1 MTRFKNATAT
11 YPQLIPLVKC
21 LCRWNEVWATGV
33 SSATPCFDDVL
44 KDNKGVRDHIISH
57 LRGKMERLAS
67 IVDREQAK
75 FDRVLRN
82 TTIPTSTK
90 MSHASNEGLLAAL
103 HTTYDGPGL
112 LRVQGPRHD
121 NDFVDIQDIR
131 VAPTHDELVCH
142 APPFLP
148 ANIYGAPHPL
158 PLESM
163 ERLLD
168 IQFRLLRE
176 ELTLASLRSFSLV
189 AWLTKDFHQRP
200 ASHLCAVGS
209 GRYAESSTPHT
220 IIRNYRQEGWQVSR
234 VRRCPR

>member
-1 MTRFKNATAT
+1 MCKPNQTHFNRCLTRFKNATAT

-33 SSATPCFDDVL
+33 SSVTPRFDDVL
-44 KDNKGVRDHIISH
+44 KDNKGARDHIISH
-57 LRGKMERLAS
+57 LKGKMERLVS

-75 FDRVLRN
+75 FDRLLRN
-82 TTIPTSTK
+82 TMPTSTK
-90 MSHASNEGLLAAL
+90 TSHASNEGLLAAL
-103 HTTYDGPGL
+103 HTTYDGPGE

-142 APPFLP
+142 SPPFLP

-176 ELTLASLRSFSLV
+176 ELMLVSLRSFNPA

-209 GRYAESSTPHT
+209 GRYAES
-220 IIRNYRQEGWQVSR
+220 
-234 VRRCPR
+234 